1 RYELLKA
8 DGYRV
13 FRRKLEV
20 FERCCRKRG
29 TTAISEGAF
38 LVMNSLQG
46 EAAEATEEIDLDLL
60 ETDEAFRPLFK
71 VLDEYHKYDN
81 QTELSART
89 DQFFGRF
96 ARQEKESMKM
106 YCLRHQRDI
115 RKLKEVG
122 MEIPDMLA
130 GWHLLTRAA
139 IPPSGAAQVRSQC
152 VDGLSWQK
160 VKKALLDTYGAEGL
174 PDKRDIK
181 RVENM
186 LFGQNTKDDAHYTND
201 YEWERGLSYEDTYLE
216 EEEYDDEDE
225 YEYEDADEE
234 AEIAE
239 ELPQD
244 VEDAQLACDE
254 AYLSFV
260 DATKRVAE
268 IAKSRGFYPIVAVAP
283 DNNYREARPARAPG
297 KGKGRGRGKGKGKG
311 KGSSQPRRDPSAFKF
326 PKAPFTRS
334 PPASSAGSIGAGS
347 TQQHGPRFKRFCRG
361 GFSRPET
368 ESGNMVEDVETL
380 EYANSTEEVFLL
392 TVGKGIGDGGAT
404 RPVMGD
410 KVWAQWE
417 ELLRVKQLLHEVK
430 YEKSDRRFRFG
441 DGKTLEAQKAV
452 ALSVW
457 PFGIK
462 KQVTIHLVEGWAPL
476 LIARPCMEEWGLI
489 QDYRAGTFMMK
500 DLPDKGWMKSERD
513 EKGHFIIDLLGSA
526 GKEAD
531 DATNEGAPTDGE
543 ESSDDST
550 DKTVP
555 EFYDIGSD
563 DEALTTKGF
572 LYMDADTY
580 SDLILALEQ
589 AETDMK
595 DTLRGPRERVVW
607 EVFVDQGA
615 LSEDLLEFPQVKV
628 IQFRIWCSWQ
638 RVNEK
643 LSEEHAKEINL
654 TRQREEKTFLKMV
667 RDAFVK
673 QQNGGRHAYVEG
685 PWQGLQWQTKTWQK
699 LPGYHC
705 RLDQCRLGA
714 KFEIKGKFMPCQK
727 PTRLQSTNKE
737 FVHHVNMKFSC
748 TEEHVVLRGRLAQQ
762 AQNYPRPMARRM
774 AYLIAYQG
782 MADDIEDANAAEEV
796 SQDID
801 AIEYTDVMQEL
812 MKRFNVSTTRAV
824 RRAHISLG
832 HPSNAALAT
841 AMKHAKAPAEWLQ
854 CAKLF
859 QCAVCLSRQRP
870 RAVRVAVLPKARR
883 LNEVVNTDV
892 YYVTWKNKERKIVAM
907 MDEFTRCEVDYPIA
921 KETFKKEVQ
930 LFQKLWNSWAGKP
943 DAMRMDMAGS
953 HTSRKMHQWMSKHD
967 IALDLIPKG
976 AHHKLGLVERNHA
989 VRREQLSKYHLQ
1001 FPDDSPKTALRMTA
1015 SQRNILRNV
1024 HGYSPATLVLG
1035 TQPKVPGALCDED
1048 FGLAEQAALVDPKS
1062 EVHEIMVRRA
1072 AAGTALSEANCSRAV
1087 RAALLAR
1094 SRPTRRECQIGEW
1107 VYFWR
1112 PEMSTGM
1119 EKCHWHGPALV
1130 VAVESKVNEDDVMH
1144 ASVVWVTHGCT
1155 IYRCTVE
1162 QLRPELRTKGTCSF
1176 SDLAEGGQ
1184 RPQCDDAL
1192 GDMGA
1197 RQPGAQG
1204 HPDGDPVG
1212 QGREEPSGA
1221 AAAAAPE
1228 AHQPAEA
1235 GEEAAPDPAPAG
1247 ASAARERGAAAREP
1261 SRVHI
1266 EAMAKR
1272 SIEEA
1277 DRLGGIPLAK
1287 RARMSWARLAP
1298 QQERGQFYAAKLEAL
1313 EVFNKNDGWEPID
1326 EAEVDPAA
1334 CCPLRFLLKWKVK
1347 DGQLVANAR
1356 VLYQGIK
1363 HRDVAE
1369 SQLDKEAPTLS
1380 RLGRHTV
1387 MLWASLRK
1395 WRLFAADV
1403 KSAFLQAEDVSVRGI
1418 KLCASPTKEMRGML
1432 VHQIG
1437 LQPGHLLKMIKPCFG
1452 GPRSPKLWHYRSDE
1466 VTREIGFRNR
1476 WLEDCLLLSLRAA
1489 RPSDDPFDVCSFDGQ
1504 TFVVDGLI
1512 GKHVGDF
1519 IGCGENASCEDDLCA
1534 KLDDT
1539 ECFQARLGMLSEK
1552 FKFGKWEFGPSL
1564 VFTGGEVGQS
1574 LSTHAITI
1582 KFEKYLHAVKPIT
1595 VEKHRRADPT
1605 SALSPKELTSFR
1617 ALNGQLQWPAAQ
1629 GVIIAVATVSFRAE
1643 ATGHATVQ
1651 DLLDANIDLRYLKAN
1666 ADVGLCFGFDRPWSE
1681 LRVGGYSDA
1690 SWASRPDG
1698 SSQGGYQIFVGPEGE
1713 LNAGT
1718 PTPFV
1723 AMEWAS
1729 KKLVRLCRS
1738 SLSAEAQA
1746 AALGADSLMW
1756 VKVFLAMSLRP
1767 DLGHDAA
1774 MTYLGVSPFIADA
1787 KCLYDASRSATAG
1800 LGIAEKRTAIEV
1812 KIVNEQLAEVNARWK
1827 WVNTQQQMA
1836 DGLTKLSARQ
1846 MMVDV
1851 LRRGVHALRCDPDF
1865 VAGKKLAKRAMEQ
1878 REKKLDQA
1886 GEELLDTFEK
1896 EPVAKA
1902 KAKARTRHFG
1912 ASGARLAATLAA
1924 SGATGSGA
1932 EVVQYT
1938 PSGVELFHPPT
1949 NDGWD
1954 NLLARLAMFGFL
1966 TAMLMAFGCGFWV
1979 GTCWTRWT
1987 TTSAEQKSIRPREPE
2002 TGPTEK
2008 HYVEGAEKMT
2018 TGHADAKVPAA
2029 ARVRARSFH
2038 WIEDDEGDPAYG
2050 YVAALSH
2057 ELRCIEMHNYVSAHE
2072 ARTCLPGESDRSPR
2086 VLK

>member
-1 RYELLKA
+1 MPAGATPPRGPAKPPGPPPAKPPGIPPPAAAAASAASGVDPAAATTRVPGSEGDEAAYAEEWAGWTGGGWWRQESSTWDGGRGLDAGLSQTAPSYELLKT

-46 EAAEATEEIDLDLL
+46 EGAEATGEIDLDLL

-71 VLDEYHKYDN
+71 VLDEYYKYDN
-81 QTELSART
+81 QTELPART

-96 ARQEKESMKM
+96 ARQEKESMKL

-115 RKLKEVG
+115 RKLREVG

-139 IPPSGAAQVRSQC
+139 IPPSGAAQIRSQC

-181 RVENM
+181 RVEKM
-186 LFGQNTKDDAHYTND
+186 LLGQNTKDDAHYTSD
-201 YEWERGLSYEDTYLE
+201 YEWR
-216 EEEYDDEDE
+216 
-225 YEYEDADEE
+225 
-234 AEIAE
+234 E

-244 VEDAQLACDE
+244 VGGAQLACDE
-254 AYLSFV
+254 AYLS
-260 DATKRVAE
+260 AKKRVAE
-268 IAKSRGFYPIVAVAP
+268 IAKSRG
-283 DNNYREARPARAPG
+283 
-297 KGKGRGRGKGKGKG
+297 
-311 KGSSQPRRDPSAFKF
+311 
-326 PKAPFTRS
+326 
-334 PPASSAGSIGAGS
+334 S
-347 TQQHGPRFKRFCRG
+347 TQQHGQRFKRFRHG
-361 GFSRPET
+361 GFTRPET

-380 EYANSTEEVFLL
+380 ECANSTEEVFLL
-392 TVGKGIGDGGAT
+392 TVGKGISDGGAT

-441 DGKTLEAQKAV
+441 DGKTLEAKKAV
-452 ALSVW
+452 TLSVW

-462 KQVTIHLVEGWAPL
+462 KQVAIHLVEGWTPL
-476 LIARPCMEEWGLI
+476 LIARPCMEERGLI

-531 DATNEGAPTDGE
+531 DAMNEGAPTDGE

-550 DKTVP
+550 DKDSEGSSAKGETDDRSDSSVPDADAYYLETVP

-563 DEALTTKGF
+563 DEALTTEGF
-572 LYMDADTY
+572 SDMDADTY

-615 LSEDLLEFPQVKV
+615 LSEELLEFPQVKV
-628 IQFRIWCSWQ
+628 IQF
-638 RVNEK
+638 
-643 LSEEHAKEINL
+643 
-654 TRQREEKTFLKMV
+654 
-667 RDAFVK
+667 
-673 QQNGGRHAYVEG
+673 
-685 PWQGLQWQTKTWQK
+685 
-699 LPGYHC
+699 
-705 RLDQCRLGA
+705 RLGA
-714 KFEIKGKFMPCQK
+714 KFEIKGKFMPYQK

-737 FVHHVNMKFSC
+737 FAHHMNVKCSC
-748 TEEHVVLRGRLAQQ
+748 TEEHVVLRGKLAQQ

-782 MADDIEDANAAEEV
+782 MADDIKDINTAEEV
-796 SQDID
+796 SKDID

-812 MKRFNVSTTRAV
+812 MKRFNVSTIRAV
-824 RRAHISLG
+824 KRAHISLG
-832 HPSNAALAT
+832 HPSNTALAT
-841 AMKHAKAPAEWLQ
+841 AVKHAKAPAEWLQ
-854 CAKLF
+854 CAKLL
-859 QCAVCLSRQRP
+859 QCEVCPSGQRP
-870 RAVRVAVLPKARR
+870 RAVRVAVLTKAKRF
-883 LNEVVNTDV
+883 NEVVNNDV
-892 YYVTWKNKERKIVAM
+892 YYVTWKNKERKISAM
-907 MDEFTRCEVDYPIA
+907 MDEFTRYEVDYPIA
-921 KETFKKEVQ
+921 KETFKKEVK
-930 LFQKLWNSWAGKP
+930 LFQKLWLSWAGKP

-953 HTSRKMHQWMSKHD
+953 HTSRKMHQWTSKHN
-967 IALDLIPKG
+967 ITLDLIPKG
-976 AHHKLGLVERNHA
+976 ARHKPGLMERNHA

-1001 FPDDSPKTALRMTA
+1001 FPGDSLKTALRMTA

-1035 TQPKVPGALCDED
+1035 TQPKVPGALCVED

-1062 EVHEIMVRRA
+1062 EVHEMMVRRA
-1072 AAGTALSEANCSRAV
+1072 AAGTAFIEANCSRAV

-1094 SRPTRRECQIGEW
+1094 SWPTRRECQIGEW

-1112 PEMSTGM
+1112 PEMSTGL
-1119 EKCHWHGPALV
+1119 EKCHWHGLALV

-1144 ASVVWVTHGCT
+1144 TSVAWVTHGRT

-1162 QLRPELRTKGTCSF
+1162 QLRPELSSETREREGRREDPDSLLSTIEKLRRALRRTKGTCSF

-1184 RPQCDDAL
+1184 RPQYDDTL
-1192 GDMGA
+1192 DDMGA
-1197 RQPGAQG
+1197 QQPGAQG
-1204 HPDGDPVG
+1204 HRDGDPV
-1212 QGREEPSGA
+1212 
-1221 AAAAAPE
+1221 
-1228 AHQPAEA
+1228 
-1235 GEEAAPDPAPAG
+1235 
-1247 ASAARERGAAAREP
+1247 
-1261 SRVHI
+1261 VHI

-1277 DRLGGIPLAK
+1277 EKLDGIPLAK

-1298 QQERGQFYAAKLEAL
+1298 QQEREQFYAAKLEAL

-1334 CCPLRFLLKWKVK
+1334 RCPLRFLLKWKVK
-1347 DGQLVANAR
+1347 DGQRVANAR
-1356 VLYQGIK
+1356 VLYQGFK

-1369 SQLDKEAPTLS
+1369 GQLDKEAPTLS

-1387 MLWASLRK
+1387 MLWAALRK

-1403 KSAFLQAEDVSVRGI
+1403 KSAFLQAEDVSAHGI
-1418 KLCASPTKEMRGML
+1418 KLYASPTKEMRDML

-1437 LQPGHLLKMIKPCFG
+1437 LQPGQLLKMIKPCFG
-1452 GPRSPKLWHYRSDE
+1452 DPRSPKLWHHRSDA
-1466 VTREIGFRNR
+1466 VTREIGFRNH
-1476 WLEDCLLLSLRAA
+1476 WLEECLLLSLRAA
-1489 RPSDDPFDVCSFDGQ
+1489 RPSDDPLDVCSFDGQ

-1512 GKHVGDF
+1512 GKHVDDF
-1519 IGCGENASCEDDLCA
+1519 IGCGENVSCEDDLHA

-1539 ECFQARLGMLSEK
+1539 ECFQARLGMLNEK

-1564 VFTGGEVGQS
+1564 VFTGGEVEQS

-1605 SALSPKELTSFR
+1605 SALSPKELTNFR
-1617 ALNGQLQWPAAQ
+1617 TLDGQLQWPAAQ
-1629 GVIIAVATVSFRAE
+1629 GVIIAAATVSFRAA
-1643 ATGHATVQ
+1643 ATGHATMQ
-1651 DLLDANIDLRYLKAN
+1651 DLLDANKKNTA
-1666 ADVGLCFGFDRPWSE
+1666 PE
-1681 LRVGGYSDA
+1681 
-1690 SWASRPDG
+1690 
-1698 SSQGGYQIFVGPEGE
+1698 GGYQIFVGPEDE

-1729 KKLVRLCRS
+1729 KNLARLCRS

-1746 AALGADSLMW
+1746 AAMGADSLMW
-1756 VKVFLAMSLRP
+1756 LKAFLALSLRP
-1767 DLGHDAA
+1767 DLGHGAA
-1774 MTYLGVSPFIADA
+1774 MTYLGESPFITDA

-1800 LGIAEKRTAIEV
+1800 LGITEKRTAIEV
-1812 KIVNEQLAEVNARWK
+1812 KIVNEQLAEM
-1827 WVNTQQQMA
+1827 MA
-1836 DGLTKLSARQ
+1836 
-1846 MMVDV
+1846 DV
-1851 LRRGVHALRCDPDF
+1851 LRRGVHALLYDPDF
-1865 VAGKKLAKRAMEQ
+1865 VAGKKLTKRAMEQ
-1878 REKKLDQA
+1878 REKELDQA
-1886 GEELLDTFEK
+1886 GEELLGTFEK
-1896 EPVAKA
+1896 EPVAK
-1902 KAKARTRHFG
+1902 
-1912 ASGARLAATLAA
+1912 
-1924 SGATGSGA
+1924 
-1932 EVVQYT
+1932 VVQYT

-1954 NLLARLAMFGFL
+1954 NLLVRLAMFGFMM
-1966 TAMLMAFGCGFWV
+1966 AMLMAFGCGFWV
-1979 GTCWTRWT
+1979 GTWWTRWT
-1987 TTSAEQKSIRPREPE
+1987 TTGAEQKSIRPREPE
-2002 TGPTEK
+2002 TEPNPNKTEK
-2008 HYVEGAEKMT
+2008 HYVEGTERMT
-2018 TGHADAKVPAA
+2018 TGVNTKQPRQKKVRHMMCQAQCRYNQDTQTP
-2029 ARVRARSFH
+2029 RFQPLP
-2038 WIEDDEGDPAYG
+2038 EY
-2050 YVAALSH
+2050 
-2057 ELRCIEMHNYVSAHE
+2057 AHG
-2072 ARTCLPGESDRSPR
+2072 AFIG
-2086 VLK
+2086 

>member
-1 RYELLKA
+1 
-8 DGYRV
+8 
-13 FRRKLEV
+13 
-20 FERCCRKRG
+20 
-29 TTAISEGAF
+29 
-38 LVMNSLQG
+38 
-46 EAAEATEEIDLDLL
+46 
-60 ETDEAFRPLFK
+60 
-71 VLDEYHKYDN
+71 
-81 QTELSART
+81 
-89 DQFFGRF
+89 
-96 ARQEKESMKM
+96 
-106 YCLRHQRDI
+106 
-115 RKLKEVG
+115 
-122 MEIPDMLA
+122 
-130 GWHLLTRAA
+130 
-139 IPPSGAAQVRSQC
+139 
-152 VDGLSWQK
+152 
-160 VKKALLDTYGAEGL
+160 
-174 PDKRDIK
+174 
-181 RVENM
+181 
-186 LFGQNTKDDAHYTND
+186 
-201 YEWERGLSYEDTYLE
+201 
-216 EEEYDDEDE
+216 
-225 YEYEDADEE
+225 
-234 AEIAE
+234 
-239 ELPQD
+239 
-244 VEDAQLACDE
+244 
-254 AYLSFV
+254 
-260 DATKRVAE
+260 
-268 IAKSRGFYPIVAVAP
+268 
-283 DNNYREARPARAPG
+283 
-297 KGKGRGRGKGKGKG
+297 
-311 KGSSQPRRDPSAFKF
+311 
-326 PKAPFTRS
+326 
-334 PPASSAGSIGAGS
+334 
-347 TQQHGPRFKRFCRG
+347 
-361 GFSRPET
+361 
-368 ESGNMVEDVETL
+368 
-380 EYANSTEEVFLL
+380 
-392 TVGKGIGDGGAT
+392 
-404 RPVMGD
+404 
-410 KVWAQWE
+410 
-417 ELLRVKQLLHEVK
+417 
-430 YEKSDRRFRFG
+430 
-441 DGKTLEAQKAV
+441 
-452 ALSVW
+452 
-457 PFGIK
+457 
-462 KQVTIHLVEGWAPL
+462 
-476 LIARPCMEEWGLI
+476 
-489 QDYRAGTFMMK
+489 MMK
-500 DLPDKGWMKSERD
+500 GLPDKGWMKSERD

-526 GKEAD
+526 RKEAD
-531 DATNEGAPTDGE
+531 DAMNEGVPTDGE
-543 ESSDDST
+543 ESSDAST
-550 DKTVP
+550 DKDSEGSSVMGETDDGSDSSVPDADAYYFETVP

-563 DEALTTKGF
+563 DEALTTEGF
-572 LYMDADTY
+572 LDMDADTY

-615 LSEDLLEFPQVKV
+615 LSEELLEFPQVKV
-628 IQFRIWCSWQ
+628 IQFRLADGWDFSKPNVIRSF
-638 RVNEK
+638 
-643 LSEEHAKEINL
+643 LSETDEEKPDDIFS
-654 TRQREEKTFLKMV
+654 EKTFLKMV
-667 RDAFVK
+667 RDSFVK
-673 QQNGGRHAYVEG
+673 QQNGGRHAHVEG
-685 PWQGLQWQTKTWQK
+685 PWQGLHWQTKTWQK

-714 KFEIKGKFMPCQK
+714 KFEIKGKFMPYQK

-737 FVHHVNMKFSC
+737 FVHHMNLRCSC
-748 TEEHVVLRGRLAQQ
+748 TEEHVVLRGKLAQQ

-782 MADDIEDANAAEEV
+782 MADDIEDINTAEEV
-796 SQDID
+796 SKDID
-801 AIEYTDVMQEL
+801 AIECTDAMQEL
-812 MKRFNVSTTRAV
+812 MKRFNVSTIRAV
-824 RRAHISLG
+824 KRAHISLG

-854 CAKLF
+854 CARLF
-859 QCAVCLSRQRP
+859 QCEVCLSRQRP
-870 RAVRVAVLPKARR
+870 RAVRVAVLPKANRF
-883 LNEVVNTDV
+883 NEVVNTDV
-892 YYVTWKNKERKIVAM
+892 YYVTWKNKERNILAM
-907 MDEFTRCEVDYPIA
+907 MDEFTRYEVDYPIA

-930 LFQKLWNSWAGKP
+930 LFQKLWISWVGKP
-943 DAMRMDMAGS
+943 DTMRMDMAGS

-976 AHHKLGLVERNHA
+976 ARHKLGLMERNHA

-1001 FPDDSPKTALRMTA
+1001 FPDDSLKTALRMTA
-1015 SQRNILRNV
+1015 SQRNILRSV

-1062 EVHEIMVRRA
+1062 EVHEMMVRRA
-1072 AAGTALSEANCSRAV
+1072 AAGTALIEANCSRAV

-1094 SRPTRRECQIGEW
+1094 SRPTRREYQIGEW

-1144 ASVVWVTHGCT
+1144 ASVVWVTHG
-1155 IYRCTVE
+1155 
-1162 QLRPELRTKGTCSF
+1162 RTKGTCSF

-1184 RPQCDDAL
+1184 RPQYDDAL
-1192 GDMGA
+1192 DDVGA
-1197 RQPGAQG
+1197 QQPGARG

-1212 QGREEPSGA
+1212 QEREEPSGA
-1221 AAAAAPE
+1221 AATAAPE
-1228 AHQPAEA
+1228 AHQPSEA
-1235 GEEAAPDPAPAG
+1235 DEEAAPEPAAAG
-1247 ASAARERGAAAREP
+1247 ASAARERGNAAREP

-1277 DRLGGIPLAK
+1277 ERLDGIPLAK

-1298 QQERGQFYAAKLEAL
+1298 QQEESCLIEEVGDEMMLLEESTETVYMLAFKRKVPTIV
-1313 EVFNKNDGWEPID
+1313 EGRPSVFNKNDGWEPID

-1356 VLYQGIK
+1356 VLYQGFK

-1418 KLCASPTKEMRGML
+1418 KLYASPTKEMRDML

-1437 LQPGHLLKMIKPCFG
+1437 LQPGQLLKMIKPCFG
-1452 GPRSPKLWHYRSDE
+1452 DPRSPKLWHYRSDE
-1466 VTREIGFRNR
+1466 VTREIGFRNH
-1476 WLEDCLLLSLRAA
+1476 WLEECLLLSLRAA

-1512 GKHVGDF
+1512 GKHVDDF
-1519 IGCGENASCEDDLCA
+1519 IGRGENVSCEDDLYA

-1539 ECFQARLGMLSEK
+1539 ECFQARLGMLNEK
-1552 FKFGKWEFGPSL
+1552 FKFGKWELGPSL
-1564 VFTGGEVGQS
+1564 VFTGGEVEQF

-1605 SALSPKELTSFR
+1605 SALSPKELTNFR
-1617 ALNGQLQWPAAQ
+1617 TLNGQLQWPAAQ
-1629 GVIIAVATVSFRAE
+1629 GVIIAAATVSFRAA
-1643 ATGHATVQ
+1643 ATGRATVQ
-1651 DLLDANIDLRYLKAN
+1651 DLPDANKDLRLLKAN
-1666 ADVGLCFGFDRPWSE
+1666 ADVGLYFGFDRPWSE

-1698 SSQGGYQIFVGPEGE
+1698 SSQGGYQIFVGPEDE

-1729 KKLVRLCRS
+1729 KKLARLCRS

-1746 AALGADSLMW
+1746 AALEADSLMW

-1767 DLGHDAA
+1767 DLGHDTA
-1774 MTYLGVSPFIADA
+1774 MTYLGESPFITDA

-1812 KIVNEQLAEVNARWK
+1812 NIVNEQLAEVNARWT

-1846 MMVDV
+1846 MMADV

-1865 VAGKKLAKRAMEQ
+1865 VAGKKPTKRAMEQ
-1878 REKKLDQA
+1878 REKELDQA

-1949 NDGWD
+1949 DDGWD

-1979 GTCWTRWT
+1979 GTCWARWA
-1987 TTSAEQKSIRPREPE
+1987 TTSAEQKSIKLREPE
-2002 TGPTEK
+2002 TEPTEK
-2008 HYVEGAEKMT
+2008 HYVEGTEKMT
-2018 TGHADAKVPAA
+2018 TGVNTKQPRQKKVRHMMCQAQCRYNQDTQTPRFQPLPEYAHG
-2029 ARVRARSFH
+2029 VM
-2038 WIEDDEGDPAYG
+2038 
-2050 YVAALSH
+2050 
-2057 ELRCIEMHNYVSAHE
+2057 CIEMHNYASAHE
-2072 ARTCLPGESDRSPR
+2072 ARTCLPGESDRSPG

>member
-1 RYELLKA
+1 
-8 DGYRV
+8 
-13 FRRKLEV
+13 
-20 FERCCRKRG
+20 
-29 TTAISEGAF
+29 
-38 LVMNSLQG
+38 
-46 EAAEATEEIDLDLL
+46 
-60 ETDEAFRPLFK
+60 
-71 VLDEYHKYDN
+71 
-81 QTELSART
+81 
-89 DQFFGRF
+89 
-96 ARQEKESMKM
+96 
-106 YCLRHQRDI
+106 
-115 RKLKEVG
+115 
-122 MEIPDMLA
+122 
-130 GWHLLTRAA
+130 
-139 IPPSGAAQVRSQC
+139 
-152 VDGLSWQK
+152 
-160 VKKALLDTYGAEGL
+160 
-174 PDKRDIK
+174 
-181 RVENM
+181 
-186 LFGQNTKDDAHYTND
+186 
-201 YEWERGLSYEDTYLE
+201 
-216 EEEYDDEDE
+216 
-225 YEYEDADEE
+225 
-234 AEIAE
+234 
-239 ELPQD
+239 
-244 VEDAQLACDE
+244 
-254 AYLSFV
+254 
-260 DATKRVAE
+260 
-268 IAKSRGFYPIVAVAP
+268 
-283 DNNYREARPARAPG
+283 
-297 KGKGRGRGKGKGKG
+297 
-311 KGSSQPRRDPSAFKF
+311 
-326 PKAPFTRS
+326 
-334 PPASSAGSIGAGS
+334 
-347 TQQHGPRFKRFCRG
+347 
-361 GFSRPET
+361 
-368 ESGNMVEDVETL
+368 
-380 EYANSTEEVFLL
+380 
-392 TVGKGIGDGGAT
+392 
-404 RPVMGD
+404 
-410 KVWAQWE
+410 
-417 ELLRVKQLLHEVK
+417 
-430 YEKSDRRFRFG
+430 
-441 DGKTLEAQKAV
+441 
-452 ALSVW
+452 
-457 PFGIK
+457 
-462 KQVTIHLVEGWAPL
+462 
-476 LIARPCMEEWGLI
+476 
-489 QDYRAGTFMMK
+489 MMK

-531 DATNEGAPTDGE
+531 DAMNEGAPTDGE

-550 DKTVP
+550 DKDSEGSSVKGETDDGSDSSVPDADAYYIETVP

-563 DEALTTKGF
+563 DEALTTEGF
-572 LYMDADTY
+572 LDMDADTY

-607 EVFVDQGA
+607 KVFVDQGA
-615 LSEDLLEFPQVKV
+615 LSEELLEFPQVKV
-628 IQFRIWCSWQ
+628 TQFRLADGWDYSKPNVIRSFLSKIDEEKPDDIFFAPPFRIWCSWQ
-638 RVNEK
+638 HVNEK

-667 RDAFVK
+667 RDSFVK
-673 QQNGGRHAYVEG
+673 QQNGGRHAHVEG
-685 PWQGLQWQTKTWQK
+685 PWQGLHWQTKTWQK

-714 KFEIKGKFMPCQK
+714 KFEIKGKFMPYQK

-737 FVHHVNMKFSC
+737 FVHHLNMKCSC
-748 TEEHVVLRGRLAQQ
+748 TEEHVVLRGKLAQQ

-782 MADDIEDANAAEEV
+782 MADDIEDINTAEEV
-796 SQDID
+796 SKDID

-812 MKRFNVSTTRAV
+812 MKHFNVSTIRAV
-824 RRAHISLG
+824 KRAHISLG

-841 AMKHAKAPAEWLQ
+841 AMKHAKAPAEWPQ

-859 QCAVCLSRQRP
+859 QCEVPEQAKRF
-870 RAVRVAVLPKARR
+870 
-883 LNEVVNTDV
+883 NEVVNTDV
-892 YYVTWKNKERKIVAM
+892 YYVNWKNKERKILTM
-907 MDEFTRCEVDYPIA
+907 MDEFTRYEVDYPIA
-921 KETFKKEVQ
+921 KETFKKEVK
-930 LFQKLWNSWAGKP
+930 LFQKLWISWAGRP
-943 DAMRMDMAGS
+943 DTTRMDMAGS

-967 IALDLIPKG
+967 ITLNLIPKG
-976 AHHKLGLVERNHA
+976 AHHKLGLMERNHA

-1001 FPDDSPKTALRMTA
+1001 FPDDSLKTALRMTA
-1015 SQRNILRNV
+1015 SQRNTLRNV

-1062 EVHEIMVRRA
+1062 EVHEMMVRRA
-1072 AAGTALSEANCSRAV
+1072 AAGTALIEANCSRAA

-1094 SRPTRRECQIGEW
+1094 SRPTRREYQIGEW

-1130 VAVESKVNEDDVMH
+1130 AAVESKVNEDDVMH
-1144 ASVVWVTHGCT
+1144 TSVVWVTHGRT

-1162 QLRPELRTKGTCSF
+1162 QLRPELSSETREREGRREDPDSPHSTTEKLRRALRRTKGTRSF

-1184 RPQCDDAL
+1184 RPQYDDTL
-1192 GDMGA
+1192 DDMGA
-1197 RQPGAQG
+1197 QQPGAQG

-1212 QGREEPSGA
+1212 QEREEPSGA

-1235 GEEAAPDPAPAG
+1235 GEEAAPDPAAAG
-1247 ASAARERGAAAREP
+1247 ASAARERGNAAREP

-1277 DRLGGIPLAK
+1277 ERLDGTPLAK

-1298 QQERGQFYAAKLEAL
+1298 QQEESCLIEEVDDEMMLLEESTETIYMLAFKRKAPTIVEGRLTPKEREQLYAAKLEAL

-1326 EAEVDPAA
+1326 DSEVDPAA

-1347 DGQLVANAR
+1347 DGQPVANAR
-1356 VLYQGIK
+1356 VLYQGFK

-1369 SQLDKEAPTLS
+1369 GQLDKEVPTLT

-1403 KSAFLQAEDVSVRGI
+1403 KSAFLQAEDASVHGI
-1418 KLCASPTKEMRGML
+1418 KLYASPTKEMRDTL

-1437 LQPGHLLKMIKPCFG
+1437 LQPGQLLKMIKPCFG
-1452 GPRSPKLWHYRSDE
+1452 DPRSPKLWHYRSDE
-1466 VTREIGFRNR
+1466 VTREIGFRNH

-1489 RPSDDPFDVCSFDGQ
+1489 RPSDDPLDACSFDGQ

-1512 GKHVGDF
+1512 GKHVDDF
-1519 IGCGENASCEDDLCA
+1519 IDLGENVSCEDDLYA

-1539 ECFQARLGMLSEK
+1539 ECLQARLGMLNEK
-1552 FKFGKWEFGPSL
+1552 FMFGKWEFGPSL
-1564 VFTGGEVGQS
+1564 VFTGGEVEQS

-1582 KFEKYLHAVKPIT
+1582 KFEKYLHAARPIT

-1605 SALSPKELTSFR
+1605 STLSPKELTSFR
-1617 ALNGQLQWPAAQ
+1617 TLNGQLHWPAAQ
-1629 GVIIAVATVSFRAE
+1629 GVIIAAATASFRAA

-1651 DLLDANIDLRYLKAN
+1651 DLLDANKDSRLLKAN
-1666 ADVGLCFGFDRPWSE
+1666 ADVGLYFGFDRPWSK

-1698 SSQGGYQIFVGPEGE
+1698 SSQGGYQIFVGPEDE

-1746 AALGADSLMW
+1746 AALMW
-1756 VKVFLAMSLRP
+1756 VKVFLAVSLRP
-1767 DLGHDAA
+1767 DLGHDTA
-1774 MTYLGVSPFIADA
+1774 MTYLGESPFITDA

-1846 MMVDV
+1846 MMADV
-1851 LRRGVHALRCDPDF
+1851 LRRGVHALRYDPDF
-1865 VAGKKLAKRAMEQ
+1865 VAGKKLTKRAMEQ
-1878 REKKLDQA
+1878 REKELDQA
-1886 GEELLDTFEK
+1886 REELLDTFEK

-1902 KAKARTRHFG
+1902 KAKARTRHSG
-1912 ASGARLAATLAA
+1912 ASGACSAATLAA

-1932 EVVQYT
+1932 EVIQYT
-1938 PSGVELFHPPT
+1938 PRGVELLHPPT

-1954 NLLARLAMFGFL
+1954 NLLARLATFGFL

-2002 TGPTEK
+2002 TEPTEK
-2008 HYVEGAEKMT
+2008 HYVEGTEKMT
-2018 TGHADAKVPAA
+2018 TGVNTKQPRQKKVRHMMCQAQ
-2029 ARVRARSFH
+2029 S
-2038 WIEDDEGDPAYG
+2038 
-2050 YVAALSH
+2050 L
-2057 ELRCIEMHNYVSAHE
+2057 
-2072 ARTCLPGESDRSPR
+2072 
-2086 VLK
+2086 